1 MAKVYWEKEGA
12 VFIVYGSQV
21 FHKQVMDDIKSDD
34 GYTLALKTVS
44 EIMFLVH
51 CADEWIWI
59 KADECTPWEDD
70 G

>member
-1 MAKVYWEKEGA
+1 MAKVYWEKEGC
-12 VFIVYGSQV
+12 VFIVYGTQV
-21 FHKQVMDDIKSDD
+21 FHKQVMDDIKSDE
-34 GYTLALKTVS
+34 GYTLALKTIS

-51 CADEWIWI
+51 HVDEWIWI